1 MNINNIIRE
10 SLENYDININ
20 KYKDILDKIKNE
32 KIKEKYIINENKRNI
47 IYFEDEKG
55 NKILESS
62 YEILGLYVANT
73 WIWAWA
79 FNTSKKNSFIS
90 RKLLYYGLDLD
101 PTDKLKSLLI
111 NSRYKLNNKIQL
123 DIHIALASYLTKIN
137 IIFPLVEKDKNR
149 IVYFLLFDL
158 K

>member
-1 MNINNIIRE
+1 MRV
-10 SLENYDININ
+10 S
-20 KYKDILDKIKNE
+20 
-32 KIKEKYIINENKRNI
+32 
-47 IYFEDEKG
+47 
-55 NKILESS
+55 
-62 YEILGLYVANT
+62 V
-73 WIWAWA
+73 
-79 FNTSKKNSFIS
+79 SFTA
-90 RKLLYYGLDLD
+90 RVVEPAELALD